1 MDLCKMFM
9 KIAARAAESDES
21 YDTAANCAEQLAQ
34 DVEKCLKIRVDPE
47 LRNSDTTK
55 GKYCTYNCLN
65 FSKLRLTFSI
75 NVAGLNI
82 DSSRI
87 SKHNQGLAVKPKG
100 IKVKEKT
107 SKGSRRPVG
116 GFEKATSKKKKN
128 TDAIAQ
134 IQPEGTSTV

>member
-1 MDLCKMFM
+1 MFM

-82 DSSRI
+82 DPSRI
-87 SKHNQGLAVKPKG
+87 SKHNQGLGNPKG
-100 IKVKEKT
+100 IKVKEKST
-107 SKGSRRPVG
+107 NGSTRPVG
-116 GFEKATSKKKKN
+116 GFEKATSKKKKKMN
-128 TDAIAQ
+128 PTVQ
-134 IQPEGTSTV
+134 LQPQSGSMV